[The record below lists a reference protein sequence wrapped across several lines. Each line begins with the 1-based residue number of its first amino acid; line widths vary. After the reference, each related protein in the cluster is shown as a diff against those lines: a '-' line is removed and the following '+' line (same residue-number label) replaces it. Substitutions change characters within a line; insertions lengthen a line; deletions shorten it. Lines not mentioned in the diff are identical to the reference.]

1 MATKQTRLTPFGRK
15 VRKRLIDKN
24 MTQVELAAL
33 LGCNYTIPSDNR
45 ELQPVEKETVIE
57 ENYTIPSDANS
68 ASSDH
73 RFR

>member
-1 MATKQTRLTPFGRK
+1 MTSADYESCYYTIPSDNRELQRCTTPMFRKQ
-15 VRKRLIDKN
+15 
-24 MTQVELAAL
+24 
-33 LGCNYTIPSDNR
+33 NYTIPSDNR

>member
-1 MATKQTRLTPFGRK
+1 MIYYTIPSDNR
-15 VRKRLIDKN
+15 
-24 MTQVELAAL
+24 ELQPSYRCTLRAPD
-33 LGCNYTIPSDNR
+33 YTIPSDNR

>member
-1 MATKQTRLTPFGRK
+1 
-15 VRKRLIDKN
+15 
-24 MTQVELAAL
+24 MTNRMLKL
-33 LGCNYTIPSDNR
+33 YYTIPSDNR